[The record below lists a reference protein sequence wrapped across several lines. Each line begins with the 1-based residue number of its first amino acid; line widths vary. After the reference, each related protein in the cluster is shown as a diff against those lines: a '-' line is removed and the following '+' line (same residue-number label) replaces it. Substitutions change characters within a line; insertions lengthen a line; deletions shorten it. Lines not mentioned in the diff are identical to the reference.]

1 MDLILIILI
10 IAIPLI
16 AQLGITLSYGKYK
29 QVKNEH
35 GLTGY
40 DAAREILNRNGMED
54 MYIVEGRGELTDHYD
69 PHRKT
74 VTLSTDIYH
83 GETIAA
89 VAVAAHECGHAI
101 QDKEGYSYM
110 RFRAAIFPVVNIA
123 TSVSYYIIFIGF
135 LLQFMDLVYIGIAF
149 TCLGLLFQIV
159 TLPVEFNASSRAKK
173 LLYEYD
179 LVTKEEENGV
189 SKMLGSA
196 AMTYVAGVLASA
208 IQILRLILIA
218 SDRDR

>member
-16 AQLGITLSYGKYK
+16 AQLGITFSYGKYK

-69 PHRKT
+69 PQRKT

-89 VAVAAHECGHAI
+89 VAVVAHECGHAI
-101 QDKEGYSYM
+101 QDKEGYPWM
-110 RFRAAIFPVVNIA
+110 RFRTMIFPVVSLGEKLA
-123 TSVSYYIIFIGF
+123 YIVLIIGLILSSF
-135 LLQFMDLVYIGIAF
+135 DLVLIAICL
-149 TCLGLLFQIV
+149 TALGLLFQLV
-159 TLPVEFNASSRAKK
+159 TLPVEIDASRRAQK
-173 LLYEYD
+173 LLIEYGIID
-179 LVTKEEENGV
+179 SNEKSGIHSV
-189 SKMLGSA
+189 LGAA
-196 AMTYVAGVLASA
+196 AMTYVAGVLSSA
-208 IQILRLILIA
+208 LDILYLL
-218 SDRDR
+218 SMFDRRD